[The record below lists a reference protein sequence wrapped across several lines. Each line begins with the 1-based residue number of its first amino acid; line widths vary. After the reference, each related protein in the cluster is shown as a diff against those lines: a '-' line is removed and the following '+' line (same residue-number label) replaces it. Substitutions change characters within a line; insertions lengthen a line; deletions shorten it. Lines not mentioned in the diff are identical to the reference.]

1 MAPKN
6 PRSKR
11 KAPDVPSPE
20 TGVAPSSGMP
30 ANPPTRVRTPE
41 EAKARSAR
49 LARITASGQLGAIQ
63 LMHIYG
69 GPMATE
75 SLPVGE
81 LSAALS
87 DMGAQI
93 EKGNMASVERL
104 LLTQAV
110 ALNTMFAELAR
121 RASKNMGEHLDA
133 TDTYLRLA
141 MKAQSQ
147 SANTLRI
154 LGEIKNP
161 KAPVAFV
168 KQANITSGNQQVN
181 NGPVTQGTTPTATST
196 HAHARTGENPVVTN
210 ELLVDGTHGTTNLDS
225 GATGGASRGYQTMAT
240 VGAVHR
246 AGD

>member
-1 MAPKN
+1 MAPKK
-6 PRSKR
+6 PRSGGKV
-11 KAPDVPSPE
+11 PDVPSPE
-20 TGVAPSSGMP
+20 TGAAP
-30 ANPPTRVRTPE
+30 ANSPPADSPASQRTPE
-41 EAKARSAR
+41 EAKVRSTR
-49 LARITASGQLGAIQ
+49 LARMTASGQLGAIQ

-75 SLPVGE
+75 SLPVGD

-87 DMGAQI
+87 DMVAQI

-104 LLTQAV
+104 LLAQAV

-121 RASKNMGEHLDA
+121 RASKNMGEHLGA

-161 KAPVAFV
+161 RAPVAFV

-181 NGPVTQGTTPTATST
+181 NHGAAPIATST
-196 HAHARTGENPVVTN
+196 HAHTHTGENPVATN
-210 ELLVDGTHGTTNLDS
+210 ELLADGTHGTTKLDF
-225 GATGGASRGYQTMAT
+225 GATGGSSRGNQTMAT
-240 VGAVHR
+240 MGAVHGT
-246 AGD
+246 GD

>member
-168 KQANITSGNQQVN
+168 KQANITSG
-181 NGPVTQGTTPTATST
+181 PVTQGTTPTATST

-210 ELLVDGTHGTTNLDS
+210 ELLVDGTHGTTKLDF

>member
-1 MAPKN
+1 MAPKK
-6 PRSKR
+6 PRSGDKV
-11 KAPDVPSPE
+11 PDVPSPE
-20 TGVAPSSGMP
+20 TGAAPENSPP
-30 ANPPTRVRTPE
+30 ADPPARQRTPE
-41 EAKARSAR
+41 EAKVRSTR
-49 LARITASGQLGAIQ
+49 LARMTASGQLGAIQ

-69 GPMATE
+69 APMATE
-75 SLPVGE
+75 SLPVGD

-87 DMGAQI
+87 DMVAQI

-121 RASKNMGEHLDA
+121 RASKNMGEHLGA

-181 NGPVTQGTTPTATST
+181 NGPVMQCTAPTATST
-196 HAHARTGENPVVTN
+196 HAHTRTEEKPVTTN
-210 ELLVDGTHGTTNLDS
+210 ELLDHQHGERLD
-225 GATGGASRGYQTMAT
+225 TGASAEAGRGNQTLAT
-240 VGAVHR
+240 VGAVYR